1 MTFHKVALFGADGQI
16 GLCILNAFLKS
27 GKYDVTPFVMPD
39 HSLPQ
44 GESYQSLKPVALD
57 LSKTSRSEIADHL
70 KGHDVVVSALNG
82 PGIASQFTIQDAA
95 ADAGVRRFIPSE
107 FGMHHIYRKS
117 NDPAGYVHPA
127 WDAKN
132 RFNERAVLH
141 PAIES
146 GKMEYTMIGCG
157 DFYNQ
162 DREKVWCPWM
172 QTDPPNGE
180 FVITH
185 VGDEHARADF
195 TNLDDFAAYLVAT
208 LDKPETSANKKLNF
222 PSDTIS
228 HAQIA
233 ELLEKYSGKKVRL
246 KEISEEQMHKIIADP
261 KTAPKEIAEGSAFP
275 VEFWMMVKGTQGQ
288 DRFRRPKSECHND
301 LYPEVEKTTLERFFQ
316 RRYGKK

>member
-1 MTFHKVALFGADGQI
+1 
-16 GLCILNAFLKS
+16 
-27 GKYDVTPFVMPD
+27 
-39 HSLPQ
+39 
-44 GESYQSLKPVALD
+44 
-57 LSKTSRSEIADHL
+57 
-70 KGHDVVVSALNG
+70 VVVSALNG

-107 FGMHHIYRKS
+107 FGMHHLYRKPD
-117 NDPAGYVHPA
+117 DPAGYMHSA

-141 PAIES
+141 PAVES

-185 VGDEHARADF
+185 VGDKNARADF
-195 TNLDDFAAYLVAT
+195 TNLYDFAAYLVAT
-208 LDKPETSANKKLNF
+208 LDKPETSANKSLNF

-233 ELLEKYSGKKVRL
+233 QLLEKYSGKKVRL
-246 KEISEEQMHKIIADP
+246 NEWDSEEELHKIIADQN
-261 KTAPKEIAEGSAFP
+261 TAPKEIAEGSAFP

-301 LYPEVEKTTLERFFQ
+301 LYPKVERTTFEKFSQ
-316 RRYGKK
+316 